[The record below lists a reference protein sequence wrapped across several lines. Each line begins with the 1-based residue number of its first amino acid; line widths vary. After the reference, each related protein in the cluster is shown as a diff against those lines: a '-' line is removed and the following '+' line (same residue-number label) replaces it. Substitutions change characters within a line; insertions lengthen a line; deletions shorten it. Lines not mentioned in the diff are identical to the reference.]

1 MIQTN
6 VSTIKSQL
14 SSYLDRVKG
23 GEEVVI
29 AERDRPVAKLVPYRA
44 GSPKAGGWNGRLVE
58 LARRGEVRIAEK
70 NKERLCLI
78 PAPAPKAGA
87 KVVEALLQERR
98 AGR

>member
-1 MIQTN
+1 M
-6 VSTIKSQL
+6 KSKL

-44 GSPKAGGWNGRLVE
+44 ASSGETGWAGRLVE
-58 LARRGEVRIAEK
+58 LARRGEVRIAEES
-70 NKERLCLI
+70 KEKLRLV
-78 PAPAPKAGA
+78 PASAPKGGA
-87 KVVEALLQERR
+87 KVVATLLEERR